1 MAHIRCAIRYEND
14 ILCKFSSHSQTVASE
29 RCWMKGRKIMQ
40 PCRIYYWRYR
50 TYTRRTVVTH
60 FVCIILSQVLPESKF
75 STTVNKLY
83 RRRLSQALFN
93 EMPEFHTSF
102 CILMKMCQF
111 IASNRQRARAKAFG
125 HFSTVSQHH
134 NTASVSYKHRNNDE
148 IDTKT
153 SAHWHIHRDSKY
165 K

>member
-1 MAHIRCAIRYEND
+1 MAHIRCAIRYRND

-83 RRRLSQALFN
+83 RRRRLTQALFN
-93 EMPEFHTSF
+93 EMPEFRTSF
-102 CILMKMCQF
+102 CILMKIFLF
-111 IASNRQRARAKAFG
+111 IASDRQRASKSYRTLFESIATLTLPRFHIDIETTTK
-125 HFSTVSQHH
+125 STQKHQH
-134 NTASVSYKHRNNDE
+134 
-148 IDTKT
+148 IDTFT
-153 SAHWHIHRDSKY
+153 EIQNI
-165 K
+165 